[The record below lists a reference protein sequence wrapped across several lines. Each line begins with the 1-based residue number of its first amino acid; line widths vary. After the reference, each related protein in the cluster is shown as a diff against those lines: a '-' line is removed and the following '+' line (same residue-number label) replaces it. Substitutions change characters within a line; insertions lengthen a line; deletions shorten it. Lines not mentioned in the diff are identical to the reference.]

1 MQINFWLSFL
11 FVIGYQDLIK
21 SSFNKLLIKEK
32 CFRPLQLSYLYD
44 TNHLKDPIKFIY
56 YYYDYVKEVLQ
67 LQCNEYLVILI

>member
-1 MQINFWLSFL
+1 MQINFRLSFL
-11 FVIGYQDLIK
+11 FVIK